1 MLTGKRGRRTP
12 SGMGGFTY
20 VGLLIAIAVIGIGL
34 GAVGP
39 VSHTLQLREKERE
52 LLFVGDQFRRA
63 IGLYYE
69 RSPGGLR
76 QYPKKLDDL
85 LRDERYPGVQRYLR
99 RIYVDPLTS
108 GKEWGLVEVPG
119 VGIMGVY
126 SRSELKPVKAA
137 NFPPLYDAFAAAEKH
152 SDWKFVY
159 RPEAGARPSLPPP
172 R

>member
-1 MLTGKRGRRTP
+1 MARHTATGRGRQRP
-12 SGMGGFTY
+12 RGFTY
-20 VGLLIAIAVIGIGL
+20 VGLLITIALIGVGL

-39 VSHTLQLREKERE
+39 LSHTLQLREKERE

-76 QYPKKLDDL
+76 QYPKKLEDL

-108 GKEWGLVEVPG
+108 GKDWGLVEVPG

-126 SRSELKPVKAA
+126 SRSDSKPVKAA
-137 NFPPLYDAFAAAEKH
+137 NFPPAYEAFATAEKH

-159 RPEAGARPSLPPP
+159 QPEATAVRRPAGT